1 MPDIEKPKWK
11 YINAEGEEED
21 VEAEEWHWEAEY
33 KDGTVLKQYDD
44 AGVFHQFKEI
54 NFSQVK
60 TMSVTADGTSQNT
73 ISVNWKP
80 EYTPIF
86 FYRNVT
92 YHAGKLDQDM
102 VRLYCFGYDD
112 GTGKKKIHV
121 IKPGKKY
128 DIVDDENKAA
138 L

>member
-1 MPDIEKPKWK
+1 MPSTEKPKWK
-11 YINAEGEEED
+11 FINSVGEEED

-33 KDGTVLKQYDD
+33 KDGSILKQYDD
-44 AGVFHQFKEI
+44 DGIFHQFKEI
-54 NFSQVK
+54 DIADVK
-60 TMSVTADGTSQNT
+60 KLSVTDGNQSV
-73 ISVNWKP
+73 SVNWKP

-92 YHAGKLDQDM
+92 YHAGQLDQDM

-112 GTGKKKIHV
+112 GAGKKKIHV
-121 IKPGKKY
+121 IKPGKRV
-128 DIVDDENKAA
+128 DIVDDEKKAA